1 LLLRDGKIH
10 FKKNRIASQTK
21 AATGGLDGAK
31 YVKNSRDFFFS
42 NPSSHKKLVP
52 KDRVHAFCCSR

>member
-1 LLLRDGKIH
+1 MGKYTS
-10 FKKNRIASQTK
+10 KKNRIASQTK

-52 KDRVHAFCCSR
+52 KDRVRAFCCSR